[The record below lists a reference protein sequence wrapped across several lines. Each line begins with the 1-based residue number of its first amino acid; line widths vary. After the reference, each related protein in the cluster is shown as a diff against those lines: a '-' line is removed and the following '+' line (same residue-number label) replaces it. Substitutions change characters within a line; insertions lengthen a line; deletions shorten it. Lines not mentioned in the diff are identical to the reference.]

1 MNNTYKIFG
10 TLVFLFF
17 NMMISTTHA
26 LIRTTSNEYAMIINT
41 GGVQRDNYEYYWNN
55 CSAIYKLLVN
65 HGYDKKH
72 ITVLMSDGNDA
83 GDDMNIGNS
92 VFADSPRDLDGDGAD
107 DVSEPATSAID

>member
-1 MNNTYKIFG
+1 MIFSAMFSVMFSAAVLAQTAVG
-10 TLVFLFF
+10 TAD
-17 NMMISTTHA
+17 IITST
-26 LIRTTSNEYAMIINT
+26 NDYAIIINT
-41 GGVQRDNYEYYWNN
+41 GQNKYYNTEDYWNN

-92 VFADSPRDLDGDGAD
+92 VFADSPRDLDGDGAN
-107 DVSEPATSAID
+107 DVNEPATSAID